1 MTNLASL
8 IEISERQ
15 AKDKTEKDRERY
27 DGAIIVNGPDRFSL
41 MTALFEGTTVY
52 FKFEGHRRNPPLRIW
67 SVRCHDSDRRNWT
80 ITGEIIDGD
89 PIMKT
94 QFEAR
99 YWLRGDDG
107 SRRGTFKIC

>member
-8 IEISERQ
+8 IEASEGHS
-15 AKDKTEKDRERY
+15 KTKTERDRERY
-27 DGAIIVNGPDRFSL
+27 DGATIVNGPDRFSL

-52 FKFEGHRRNPPLRIW
+52 FQLEGHRQYPPLRIW
-67 SVRCHDSDRRNWT
+67 SVRCHDSGRRNWT
-80 ITGEIIDGD
+80 VTGELIDGD
-89 PIMKT
+89 SIMRT
-94 QFEAR
+94 RFEAR

>member
-8 IEISERQ
+8 IEASERH
-15 AKDKTEKDRERY
+15 AKTKTEKDRERY
-27 DGAIIVNGPDRFSL
+27 DGATIVNGPDRFSL
-41 MTALFEGTTVY
+41 MTALFEGTIVC
-52 FKFEGHRRNPPLRIW
+52 FKFEGHHRSPPLRIW

-89 PIMKT
+89 SVLRT

-99 YWLRGDDG
+99 YWLRGDG